1 MRYLTYEEYEKIG
14 GTLDEAAFNRYID
27 RACSVID
34 NVTHNRIDAMNEIPV
49 PAKALCRDL
58 CEYIERNIDSE
69 GTITSKSQSAG
80 GVSESE
86 SYTVKTKEDIAQDMD
101 SLVCDYLLSVRDDK
115 GTPLLYR
122 GCVG

>member
-1 MRYLTYEEYEKIG
+1 
-14 GTLDEAAFNRYID
+14 
-27 RACSVID
+27 
-34 NVTHNRIDAMNEIPV
+34 MNS
-49 PAKALCRDL
+49 
-58 CEYIERNIDSE
+58 ER
-69 GTITSKSQSAG
+69 TITRKSQSAG

-86 SYTVKTKEDIAQDMD
+86 SYTVKTKEDFAQDID